1 MLCAITMKYLCLP
14 ILRLIVL
21 TTPLIQLA
29 ACSSTNVINLE
40 GSDSTRFKDFQTS
53 FRVSSEDETQ
63 RIKLRISET
72 KGEFTQDI
80 AEGKIVEFE
89 DFNLVG
95 PDQVQSKADLTMWSI
110 SYGRI
115 DQVLREKFFMS
126 AFAGISRTNFE
137 IDMESASG
145 LSTGV
150 RNRSFEAYVDL
161 SIYREVLPYLTAG
174 LAAAFSRNL
183 TLSGITEWEAF
194 FGFIPYKHIHI
205 IGGYRWFKYDYFTED
220 FDSGIIVE
228 LNGPFIKLD
237 IPF

>member
-1 MLCAITMKYLCLP
+1 MEQFLHRINRLVLP
-14 ILRLIVL
+14 VL
-21 TTPLIQLA
+21 ALIQLM

-53 FRVSSEDETQ
+53 FHASHEDKTK
-63 RIKLRISET
+63 RIKFRLSET
-72 KGEFTQDI
+72 KGEFSQEI
-80 AEGKIVEFE
+80 ADGKIVEFE

-95 PDQVQSKADLTMWSI
+95 PDHVRSKADFTMASI

-145 LSTGV
+145 QSTGV
-150 RNRSFEAYVDL
+150 RNRSFEVYVDL
-161 SIYREVLPYLTAG
+161 GVYREVLPYLNAG

-183 TLSGITEWEAF
+183 TLSGITEWEVF
-194 FGFIPYKHIHI
+194 MSFIPYKHLHI
-205 IGGYRWFKYDYFTED
+205 VGGYRWFKYDYFTED
-220 FDSGIIVE
+220 YDSGIILE
-228 LNGPFIKLD
+228 LNGPFIRVD

>member
-1 MLCAITMKYLCLP
+1 MEQLLHRFNR
-14 ILRLIVL
+14 RLFTALV
-21 TTPLIQLA
+21 LIQLM

-40 GSDSTRFKDFQTS
+40 GSDTTRFKDFQTS
-53 FRVSSEDETQ
+53 FHVSSEDETK
-63 RIKLRISET
+63 RIKIRVSET
-72 KGEFTQDI
+72 QGEFSQEI
-80 AEGKIVEFE
+80 ADGKIVEFE

-95 PDQVQSKADLTMWSI
+95 PDHVESKADFTMASI

-150 RNRSFEAYVDL
+150 RNRSFEVYVDL
-161 SIYREVLPYLTAG
+161 TIYREVLPYLNAG
-174 LAAAFSRNL
+174 LSAAFSRNL
-183 TLSGITEWEAF
+183 TLSGITEWQVF
-194 FGFIPYKHIHI
+194 LGFVPFKHLQI
-205 IGGYRWFKYDYFTED
+205 IGGYRWFKYDYFTD
-220 FDSGIIVE
+220 DYDSGIILE
-228 LNGPFIKLD
+228 LNGPFIGLD